1 MVERKLNQ
9 VVLQMES
16 GNEALGLDD
25 SDKENVRQRLINRL
39 KNNKHLIMKL
49 WKHLSMG
56 TEFFDSQD
64 SLIPTVTSQL
74 RASILGKRKR
84 IDTSFTT
91 KPEKIIQALC
101 LTTEVPDIIISEFF
115 NGEDANTLRLVSKN
129 LRIKLNNQKAY

>member
-1 MVERKLNQ
+1 
-9 VVLQMES
+9 
-16 GNEALGLDD
+16 
-25 SDKENVRQRLINRL
+25 
-39 KNNKHLIMKL
+39 MKL

-101 LTTEVPDIIISEFF
+101 LTTEVPIS
-115 NGEDANTLRLVSKN
+115 
-129 LRIKLNNQKAY
+129 